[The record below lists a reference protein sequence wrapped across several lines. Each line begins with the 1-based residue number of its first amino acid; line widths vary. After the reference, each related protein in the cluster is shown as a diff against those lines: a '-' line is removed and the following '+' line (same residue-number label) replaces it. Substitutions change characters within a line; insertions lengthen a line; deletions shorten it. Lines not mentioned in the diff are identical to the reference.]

1 MRPLLVVLDEPI
13 LRDLLHLLD
22 RFEDVGAEYFGSVR
36 LVEALDERVLI
47 RLAGLDETQLDLP
60 LSRPLDKG
68 VACQLAAVVQA
79 QRFRSSVELDQL
91 ITRMARWLGIDVA
104 TSMPSAWRLPSSS
117 TFNVRKRRPS

>member
-13 LRDLLHLLD
+13 LRDPLHLLD
-22 RFEDVGAEYFGSVR
+22 RFEDVGVEHFGSVG
-36 LVEALDERVLI
+36 LVEALDECVLV
-47 RLAGLDETQLDLP
+47 RLAGLDEAQIDATALGPIDE
-60 LSRPLDKG
+60 G
-68 VACQLAAVVQA
+68 VARQLGSVVEA

-91 ITRMARWLGIDVA
+91 ITRMARWLGIDVV